1 MLLLQIFLVFYHYLY
16 PSPQPL
22 WVYVTARVVVASFLF
37 MTGYGRTM
45 SAMKRSSSFSL
56 FAVCSMMLRLNL
68 FVSPPPLCL
77 FPTLPSPP
85 PSLYISTLRACSW
98 LCCVCLLS
106 LLRLSLC
113 PHEPSHARLIPIIR
127 IIL

>member
-1 MLLLQIFLVFYHYLY
+1 MRRMLLQIFLVFYHYLY

-77 FPTLPSPP
+77 SPTSLSPP
-85 PSLYISTLRACSW
+85 HPTVAPSISLYLHAEG
-98 LCCVCLLS
+98 LLLA
-106 LLRLSLC
+106 LLRLSLVSVASVSW
-113 PHEPSHARLIPIIR
+113 PT
-127 IIL
+127 

>member
-1 MLLLQIFLVFYHYLY
+1 MRRMLLQIFLVFYHYLY

-77 FPTLPSPP
+77 FPTLPSLP
-85 PSLYISTLRACSW
+85 PSLCISMLRACSC
-98 LCCVCLLS
+98 LCCVCL
-106 LLRLSLC
+106 C
-113 PHEPSHARLIPIIR
+113 AHMSHHTRALY
-127 IIL
+127 L

>member
-45 SAMKRSSSFSL
+45 SALKRSSSFSL
-56 FAVCSMMLRLNL
+56 FAVSSMMLRLNL
-68 FVSPPPLCL
+68 FVSRPPLPH
-77 FPTLPSPP
+77 PTDAPSI
-85 PSLYISTLRACSW
+85 SLHLHAEG
-98 LCCVCLLS
+98 LLLS
-106 LLRLSLC
+106 LLRQSIDAYAA
-113 PHEPSHARLIPIIR
+113 SHARLIPLVR
-127 IIL
+127 SIL